1 MKPRETKVLLSQYAT
16 LVTIF
21 NMMSPYLKGILI
33 IIILCSFFSFFSQYF
48 FIFRHLGWYTVAI
61 VEELE
66 QLEGELGVSFEALET
81 YYDG

>member
-33 IIILCSFFSFFSQYF
+33 ILFSFFSQ

-66 QLEGELGVSFEALET
+66 QLEGELGVSFEPLET